1 MKNLSF
7 ILGVVLSLFLAGC
20 TSDEPVQAPVP
31 DAQAKSTTIAEK
43 IAPEQAAEI
52 AEQAAASV
60 DKPVSRPASRLA
72 NVRNIEVLTGNQSR
86 ANAPDTLIYIVNY
99 DNEKGYALISA
110 YDIGTNVL
118 AVIDSGHY
126 PTDEEDTFEMFAYYI
141 DAAKEYVDA
150 KRLAHLSRGDFHGT
164 IDPTIRPRPEE
175 KTVIDTIYNVV
186 VSPKLGDL
194 QWGQDDPLN
203 RYCPN
208 GVVGCSPLSIA
219 QAMAVIKPT
228 QYIAY
233 NFPNAPKAGEYIDW
247 DLAWK
252 HKKWNN
258 TDYEANQMLSR
269 LCRQI
274 GQIASS
280 EYRTNG
286 TGTSTKR
293 NNKKDAVKFF
303 FPNKKVEGYSDYD
316 VWDVISAID
325 KGIVIFSANLY
336 INNVKQDAGHSWVG
350 DGSWKYHIRYSHYER
365 ERGFYIDDNYGW
377 VLKSEYDSAD
387 RYIHCNWGWDGNHDG
402 YYLYEP
408 FIIRQTGKPD
418 KHYKDIQYLSI
429 Q

>member
-1 MKNLSF
+1 MATACS
-7 ILGVVLSLFLAGC
+7 
-20 TSDEPVQAPVP
+20 SDEPSQAPVTNDQP
-31 DAQAKSTTIAEK
+31 STTTISKK
-43 IAPEQAAEI
+43 IALEQAAEI
-52 AEQAAASV
+52 AEQAAASI
-60 DKPVSRPASRLA
+60 DKPVSRSACRLA
-72 NVRNIEVLTGNQSR
+72 SVRNIKVLTGIQSR
-86 ANAPDTLIYIVNY
+86 ANEPDTLIYIVNFD
-99 DNEKGYALISA
+99 DNKGYALISA
-110 YDIGTNVL
+110 YDIEANVL
-118 AVIDSGHY
+118 AVIDRGHY
-126 PTDEEDTFEMFAYYI
+126 PTDDEDTFEMFTYYV

-150 KRLAHLSRGDFHGT
+150 KRQTPLSRGDYPGT
-164 IDPTIRPRPEE
+164 IDPIIKPRPEE

-186 VSPKLGDL
+186 VSPKLGEL
-194 QWGQDDPLN
+194 QWGQDYPLN

-233 NFPNAPKAGEYIDW
+233 NFPNAPKAGESIDW
-247 DLAWK
+247 DLVWK
-252 HKKWNN
+252 HKRWDN
-258 TDYEANQMLSR
+258 TDDEANQMLSR

-280 EYRTNG
+280 EYRTDG
-286 TGTSTKR
+286 SGTSTNR

-303 FPNKKVEGYSDYD
+303 FPGRIIEGYSKYD

-350 DGSWKYHIRYSHYER
+350 DGSWKYHLRYRHYER
-365 ERGFYIDDNYGW
+365 EGFYIDDDSGW
-377 VLKSEYDSAD
+377 ELKSEYDSAN
-387 RYIHCNWGWDGNHDG
+387 RYIHCNWGWNGNHDG

-408 FIIRQTGKPD
+408 FIIRWTGKPD
-418 KHYKDIQYLSI
+418 EQYKDIQYLSI